1 MLAPL
6 LATEC
11 FYKNVQLLSGS
22 ADEHTSLICMIREK
36 KHWGQA
42 TSKQKKKKCSQ
53 TNNLLSSH
61 SFTIATMAKLDYF
74 KDVQKT
80 SYREFV
86 QTSIALLI
94 KYSILMRNRLLY
106 ETFI

>member
-1 MLAPL
+1 
-6 LATEC
+6 
-11 FYKNVQLLSGS
+11 
-22 ADEHTSLICMIREK
+22 
-36 KHWGQA
+36 
-42 TSKQKKKKCSQ
+42 
-53 TNNLLSSH
+53 
-61 SFTIATMAKLDYF
+61 MAKLGYF

>member
-1 MLAPL
+1 MLQTL

-42 TSKQKKKKCSQ
+42 TSKQKKKCSQ

-74 KDVQKT
+74 KYVQKT